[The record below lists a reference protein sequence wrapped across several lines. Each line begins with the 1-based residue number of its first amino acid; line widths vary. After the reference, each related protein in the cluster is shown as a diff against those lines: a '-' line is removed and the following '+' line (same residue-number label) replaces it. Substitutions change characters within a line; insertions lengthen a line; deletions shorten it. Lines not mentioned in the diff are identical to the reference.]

1 MLTLSH
7 HSCIRLLKFD
17 SILKIGTY
25 DDCGDVR
32 GLVFQ
37 LSLSCVDSGGRSW
50 GVVWVVGVRSR
61 WRVGS
66 PRGGVTRPRRTPWTR
81 GRVPIA
87 HVRPTKSSCTTS
99 RSPWRSSAWHLAL
112 IWVVV
117 MVLGG
122 RMLLVRVVRWPIFT
136 HWVPVWPANSASVS
150 LRFCFILQQDNTT
163 PQYTKEDIVRKQCL
177 LNINVLNQET

>member
-1 MLTLSH
+1 MTVVMSL
-7 HSCIRLLKFD
+7 
-17 SILKIGTY
+17 
-25 DDCGDVR
+25 
-32 GLVFQ
+32 GLFQ

-50 GVVWVVGVRSR
+50 GVVWVVGVRSW

-66 PRGGVTRPRRTPWTR
+66 PRWGVRTRPRRTPWTR

-87 HVRPTKSSCTTS
+87 HVGPTKSSCTTS
-99 RSPWRSSAWHLAL
+99 RSSWRSSAWHLAL

-150 LRFCFILQQDNTT
+150 LLFCFILLQDNATWHT
-163 PQYTKEDIVRKQCL
+163 EEDIVRRRNHWSNRNDSLYDKFKSYWMWNL
-177 LNINVLNQET
+177 KSNFYLGIPSGL